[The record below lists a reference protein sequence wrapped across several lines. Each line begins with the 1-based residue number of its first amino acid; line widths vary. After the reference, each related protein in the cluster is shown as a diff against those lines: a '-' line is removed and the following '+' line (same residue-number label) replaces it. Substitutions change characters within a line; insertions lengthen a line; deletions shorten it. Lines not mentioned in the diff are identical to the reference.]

1 MEDNL
6 KTIVVVIYN
15 SQYLSIKNYIDARY
29 NNDETKLDLYGYI
42 KNTVKNMAYAL
53 TDFLE
58 DTNIGSLVNQKTYS
72 EYSQFESFDD
82 SEIGENDYIIETTD
96 VDAVLDFLDSYK
108 IHNHKLKYTYIIDGE
123 KDNNT
128 DAENNIIEPKS
139 YKDYSQKELMS
150 EIDKALDKGDYE
162 KVKLIS
168 SYLKES
174 TVLKFK
180 YFTYN
185 KKS

>member
-15 SQYLSIKNYIDARY
+15 SQYISIKNFIDSRY

-53 TDFLE
+53 SDFLE
-58 DTNIGSLVNQKTYS
+58 DSNIGTLVNQKTYS

-96 VDAVLDFLDSYK
+96 VDSVLDFLDSYK
-108 IHNHKLKYTYIIDGE
+108 IHNHKLKYTYIIDGKKE
-123 KDNNT
+123 
-128 DAENNIIEPKS
+128 EPQLQTSISKPKE
-139 YKDYSQKELMS
+139 YNEYSQKELMS
-150 EIDKALDKGDYE
+150 EIDKALDKGDYD
-162 KVKLIS
+162 KVKMLS

-174 TVLKFK
+174 TVLNFK
-180 YFTYN
+180 YFVY
-185 KKS
+185 KIKS